1 MDSLW
6 LKRGD
11 DITEIRATF
20 FTDCRV
26 ILTQIRDRNFSE
38 TYIKSR
44 PNTHARLFGYCSL
57 CLLFICNGKGG
68 RISVMW
74 YWGLS
79 CGAIVISLFVTRVK
93 RWI

>member
-26 ILTQIRDRNFSE
+26 ILPQIRGRNFWE

-44 PNTHARLFGYCSL
+44 PNTHSRLFEYCSL
-57 CLLFICNGKGG
+57 CLLFRCNGK
-68 RISVMW
+68 
-74 YWGLS
+74 
-79 CGAIVISLFVTRVK
+79 
-93 RWI
+93 RWSDVGHVVGIGDCPVVPS